1 MLTARDIM
9 NDQVIS
15 ARPEWSVIKVLD
27 LLLDEDIGSLP
38 IIDDNGRMVGLVT
51 ESVLLVAAFDPQL
64 QADPVSLHMQRRFI
78 DASPDDSVEH
88 LAEQFLLHRVRHF
101 PVIENMRFLGI
112 VNRRELLRAVLGRK
126 KPNKMAS

>member
-1 MLTARDIM
+1 M

-27 LLLDEDIGSLP
+27 LLLEEDIGSLP

-64 QADPVSLHMQRRFI
+64 QTDPVSLHMQRRFI
-78 DASPDDSVEH
+78 DASPDESVEH
-88 LAEQFLLHRVRHF
+88 LAEKFLLHRVRHF
-101 PVIENMRFLGI
+101 PVVENKRFLGI
-112 VNRRELLRAVLGRK
+112 VNRRELLRAILGRK
-126 KPNKMAS
+126 NPNKMAS

>member
-15 ARPEWSVIKVLD
+15 AQPEWSVIKVLD

-38 IIDDNGRMVGLVT
+38 IVDDNDRMVGFVS
-51 ESVLLVAAFDPQL
+51 ESELLVAAFDPQL

-78 DASPDDSVEH
+78 KANPDESVEQ
-88 LAEQFLLHRVRHF
+88 LAEKFLLHRVRHF
-101 PVIENMRFLGI
+101 PVVENQKFLGI
-112 VNRRELLRAVLGRK
+112 VNRRQLLRAILGRK
-126 KPNKMAS
+126 NTNKIAS

>member
-1 MLTARDIM
+1 LLTARDIM
-9 NDQVIS
+9 NDQVVS

-38 IIDDNGRMVGLVT
+38 IIDDNGRIVGLVT
-51 ESVLLVAAFDPQL
+51 ESELLVAAFDPQL

-78 DASPDDSVEH
+78 EANPEESVEQ
-88 LAEQFLLHRVRHF
+88 LAEKFLLHRVRHF
-101 PVIENMRFLGI
+101 PVVEDQKFLGI
-112 VNRRELLRAVLGRK
+112 INRRQLLRAILGRK